1 MMPRWILVVDD
12 DASSRAQLMLM
23 LSDNDF
29 FCHAESSGEK
39 ALNLLRINPHHF
51 VMVITAMRMPDEGD
65 GLRLLAAIKADEALQ
80 HLPVLMT
87 GSTFTSEEITEAG
100 RLGAFA
106 WSNRSFE
113 TEPFLFTIRRELARL
128 GVNP

>member
-1 MMPRWILVVDD
+1 VL
-12 DASSRAQLMLM
+12 
-23 LSDNDF
+23 
-29 FCHAESSGEK
+29 SGEGLYVAAACVRGLAGAPAAFEAAQFPGLHR
-39 ALNLLRINPHHF
+39 ALAKLN
-51 VMVITAMRMPDEGD
+51 EGQTF
-65 GLRLLAAIKADEALQ
+65 ADEALQ